1 MLDPKENCIS
11 CVIESQN
18 GFGSLYI
25 GSIYSIEAD
34 IIEKYNIKAA
44 VSAIKNDPSLNFL
57 DIVKQIIKFTLL
69 ENLCG
74 SCR

>member
-34 IIEKYNIKAA
+34 ILEKYNIKAA
-44 VSAIKNDPSLNFL
+44 VSAIKNDPSLNFI
-57 DIVKQIIKFTLL
+57 DIVNYSPYYVGRK
-69 ENLCG
+69 
-74 SCR
+74 